1 MARKLSCVAALLVV
15 AVHVALVECGV
26 KPFPGR
32 SKGPWVQSQRELEH
46 TPVREALIKLENL
59 PKVCMHAD
67 NRMLDHISPPAC
79 TCVRV
84 CVCHVCVCV
93 RVVPSPTRIAYTSPQ
108 QSLALI
114 VGLGTRIVCVCVCVC
129 VYMNKQ

>member
-1 MARKLSCVAALLVV
+1 MARKLLSCVAALLVV
-15 AVHVALVECGV
+15 AAHVALVECGV

-46 TPVREALIKLENL
+46 TPVREALKELENL

-67 NRMLDHISPPAC
+67 NRMLDHISPLLPARVC
-79 TCVRV
+79 V

-93 RVVPSPTRIAYTSPQ
+93 CVSFPALQ
-108 QSLALI
+108 GSLTLA
-114 VGLGTRIVCVCVCVC
+114 RSDH
-129 VYMNKQ
+129 